1 MPLKSSKKKKEESHI
16 GDTYPPIKDPIP
28 PCWIPP
34 QLGIGEKVNL
44 KNMYSFFNK
53 KFDIE
58 IPDQSLDRF
67 FFK

>member
-1 MPLKSSKKKKEESHI
+1 MPLKSSKKKKEELHI

-34 QLGIGEKVNL
+34 QLGIGEKVIF
-44 KNMYSFFNK
+44 K
-53 KFDIE
+53 
-58 IPDQSLDRF
+58 